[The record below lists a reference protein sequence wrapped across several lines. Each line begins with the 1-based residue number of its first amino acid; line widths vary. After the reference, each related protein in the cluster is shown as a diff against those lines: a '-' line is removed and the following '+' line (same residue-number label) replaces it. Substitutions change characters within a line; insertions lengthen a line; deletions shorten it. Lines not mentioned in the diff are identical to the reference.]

1 MHQLN
6 LINSKI
12 FNKDINSIIFLFIFA
27 SIYGGYLSYFPNE
40 SISFAKTFLN
50 DYNFNHQNEFYLKG
64 ILESPITAQIY
75 IPYFFLKIGINEE
88 ILNRAWS
95 GLTCFISILSFYY
108 FAKIIIK
115 NNFYSILLSLIFLS
129 HRFLNTHSYSI
140 HYPVSFFYFGQMGM
154 YMTLLSMSLLLNLK
168 KNASISVLIIN
179 FFCHASWGIFNLALF
194 IIYSFVKKF
203 SCVINLNLTKYSIF
217 SFPQRQKI

>member
-95 GLTCFISILSFYY
+95 GLKLDVCGRFFQHFDLRSARCHGKSF
-108 FAKIIIK
+108 
-115 NNFYSILLSLIFLS
+115 L
-129 HRFLNTHSYSI
+129 
-140 HYPVSFFYFGQMGM
+140 
-154 YMTLLSMSLLLNLK
+154 
-168 KNASISVLIIN
+168 
-179 FFCHASWGIFNLALF
+179 
-194 IIYSFVKKF
+194 
-203 SCVINLNLTKYSIF
+203 
-217 SFPQRQKI
+217 RQDYRQ